1 MKVRNKLERNAVF
14 YASKGHSRQ
23 TQKVDVYEVLDVLQ
37 MRHEGK
43 K

>member
-1 MKVRNKLERNAVF
+1 MKVGNNLERNAVF

-37 MRHEGK
+37 KRHEGRK
-43 K
+43 